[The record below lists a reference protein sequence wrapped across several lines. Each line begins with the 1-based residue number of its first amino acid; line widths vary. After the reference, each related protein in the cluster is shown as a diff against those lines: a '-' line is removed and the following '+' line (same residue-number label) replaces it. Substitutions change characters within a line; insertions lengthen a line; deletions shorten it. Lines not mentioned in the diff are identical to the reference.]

1 MAKKGAIGHQS
12 YKKGEK
18 MKNLVKKLF
27 VTIFAVSSFASVSAF
42 ADDIELWK
50 KSTLNKIL
58 QRGELQVCTE
68 PGYMP
73 FEMKDK
79 KGRIIGYDVDMAK
92 RMAKDMGVKLKLL
105 PTAWDGII
113 AALVT
118 GKCDIIMSGM
128 TITQQRNLKINFAN
142 PYVVVGQTILMQ
154 KSLKSKVKNAK
165 DLDNAEYTVVTKLGV
180 TGEVATRKFFKN
192 AKIITFETEADAA
205 AEVLNGKAHAFVYDQ
220 PYNILFMSDKGKDK
234 LVHLDAPLTYEPLGW
249 AIRKGDP
256 DFLNWLNNFLRQVK
270 EDKVVDFHNKLDK
283 KWLKDTTWLKRVQ

>member
-1 MAKKGAIGHQS
+1 
-12 YKKGEK
+12 
-18 MKNLVKKLF
+18 MKNLFKRLFTTLF
-27 VTIFAVSSFASVSAF
+27 VVSSLVGTAF
-42 ADDIELWK
+42 ADDINLWK

-58 QRGELQVCTE
+58 QEGEMRVCME

-79 KGRIIGYDVDMAK
+79 RGRIIGYDVDMAK
-92 RMAKDMGVKLKLL
+92 RMAKEMGVKLKLL

-128 TITQQRNLKINFAN
+128 TITQQRNLKINFAD
-142 PYVVVGQTILMQ
+142 PYVVVGQTILM
-154 KSLKSKVKNAK
+154 SKDLEGKIKTAK
-165 DLDNAEYTVVTKLGV
+165 DLDKKEYTIVTKLGV

-192 AKIITFETEADAA
+192 AKIITFETESDAA
-205 AEVLNGKAHAFVYDQ
+205 SEVLNGRADAFVYDQ
-220 PYNILFMSDKGKDK
+220 PYNILFMSDKGKGK
-234 LVHLDAPLTYEPLGW
+234 LIHLDQPLTYEPLGW

-270 EDKVVDFHNKLDK
+270 EDKVVDFYNKLNQ
-283 KWLKDTTWLKRVQ
+283 KWLKDTAWLKRVQ

>member
-1 MAKKGAIGHQS
+1 MKKF
-12 YKKGEK
+12 
-18 MKNLVKKLF
+18 VKKLL
-27 VTIFAVSSFASVSAF
+27 VAAFAVSSLASVNAF
-42 ADDIELWK
+42 ADDINLWK

-58 QRGELQVCTE
+58 QRGEMQVCME

-92 RMAKDMGVKLKLL
+92 RMAKEMGVKLKLL
-105 PTAWDGII
+105 PTSWDGII

-142 PYVVVGQTILMQ
+142 PYVVVGQTILM
-154 KSLKSKVKNAK
+154 KKELAGKAKTAK
-165 DLDNAEYTVVTKLGV
+165 DLDKPEYTVVTKLGV

-192 AKIITFETEADAA
+192 AKIVTFETEADAA
-205 AEVLNGKAHAFVYDQ
+205 AEVLNGKADAFVYDQ

-234 LVHLDAPLTYEPLGW
+234 LIHLDAPLTYEPLGW

-270 EDKVVDFHNKLDK
+270 EDKVVDFHEKLNK
-283 KWLKDTTWLKRVQ
+283 KWLQDTAWLKRVQ